1 MGGMH
6 QSFSD
11 TTKSLTD
18 VLKSLVSTKENT
30 QAEQLDKALSQA
42 LNQKKQLLDT
52 GMDITALDNP
62 IAAIQDKYTA
72 ALNDLANS
80 A

>member
-30 QAEQLDKALSQA
+30 KVEQLGKALSEA
-42 LNQKKQLLDT
+42 PNQKKT
-52 GMDITALDNP
+52 TSGHGEG
-62 IAAIQDKYTA
+62 Y
-72 ALNDLANS
+72 NS
-80 A
+80 TR

>member
-42 LNQKKQLLDT
+42 LNQKKQFLDT

>member
-11 TTKSLTD
+11 MTKSLTD

-30 QAEQLDKALSQA
+30 KVEQLGKALSQA
-42 LNQKKQLLDT
+42 LNQKKQLQDM
-52 GMDITALDNP
+52 GMDTTALNNA

>member
-18 VLKSLVSTKENT
+18 VLKSLVSMKENT

-42 LNQKKQLLDT
+42 LTQKKHFWT
-52 GMDITALDNP
+52 RGWI
-62 IAAIQDKYTA
+62 
-72 ALNDLANS
+72 
-80 A
+80 

>member
-11 TTKSLTD
+11 TTKSLND
-18 VLKSLVSTKENT
+18 VLKSLVSTKEN
-30 QAEQLDKALSQA
+30 AKVEQLGKALSQA
-42 LNQKKQLLDT
+42 LNQKKQLQDM
-52 GMDITALDNP
+52 GMDTTALHNA

>member
-18 VLKSLVSTKENT
+18 VLKSLVSTKGNT

-42 LNQKKQLLDT
+42 LTQKKQLLDT
-52 GMDITALDNP
+52 GMDITALNNP
-62 IAAIQDKYTA
+62 IAAIQDKCTA

>member
-11 TTKSLTD
+11 ITKSLTD

-30 QAEQLDKALSQA
+30 KVEQLGKALSQA
-42 LNQKKQLLDT
+42 LNQKKQLQDM
-52 GMDITALDNP
+52 GMDTTALDNA
-62 IAAIQDKYTA
+62 IAVIQDKYTA
-72 ALNDLANS
+72 ALNDLENS

>member
-1 MGGMH
+1 MGM
-6 QSFSD
+6 D
-11 TTKSLTD
+11 RT
-18 VLKSLVSTKENT
+18 
-30 QAEQLDKALSQA
+30 A
-42 LNQKKQLLDT
+42 LNN
-52 GMDITALDNP
+52 A

>member
-42 LNQKKQLLDT
+42 LTQKKTTSGHGD
-52 GMDITALDNP
+52 G
-62 IAAIQDKYTA
+62 Y
-72 ALNDLANS
+72 NS
-80 A
+80 TR

>member
-1 MGGMH
+1 MI

-18 VLKSLVSTKENT
+18 VLKSLVSMKKILMPSN
-30 QAEQLDKALSQA
+30 LIKPWVRPWLR
-42 LNQKKQLLDT
+42 KKQLLDM

-62 IAAIQDKYTA
+62 IAAIQDKCTA

>member
-30 QAEQLDKALSQA
+30 
-42 LNQKKQLLDT
+42 
-52 GMDITALDNP
+52 
-62 IAAIQDKYTA
+62 
-72 ALNDLANS
+72 
-80 A
+80 